1 MQTTIKTKKISQEQ
15 RRIFFEAVILALLLH
30 WLLLVLFDYK
40 PSKKVYRDTHSAGI
54 TFMNLANQ
62 SPAKRRELLNWL
74 EYNEP
79 SLISAPN
86 VRHGYNQLNPYINF
100 RAAQPD
106 KIHQTVLP
114 ESPANSLKDFAV
126 LKTQKQ
132 SADDSSH
139 NLIFNRFGR
148 VPASP
153 EKAKPSLPEPKFPLI
168 KSNDIVLKL
177 SLSSY
182 LLKDSR
188 KLKAKSM
195 LINYNLE
202 QSKMLP
208 RVVVVDSSGKR
219 DFDMSVLREL
229 SLCIDDISQGRK
241 NFTISIQWRKETS
254 K

>member
-30 WLLLVLFDYK
+30 WLLFVLFDYK
-40 PSKKVYRDTHSAGI
+40 PPKKNYSDTHSAGI

-62 SPAKRRELLNWL
+62 SPSKRREFLNWL

-79 SLISAPN
+79 SLISAPDA
-86 VRHGYNQLNPYINF
+86 GYNQLNPYIHF

-106 KIHQTVLP
+106 KIYQTVLP

-126 LKTQKQ
+126 LKIQEQ

-182 LLKDSR
+182 LLKDSQ

>member
-1 MQTTIKTKKISQEQ
+1 
-15 RRIFFEAVILALLLH
+15 
-30 WLLLVLFDYK
+30 
-40 PSKKVYRDTHSAGI
+40 
-54 TFMNLANQ
+54 MNLANQ
-62 SPAKRRELLNWL
+62 TPAKRRELLNWL

-86 VRHGYNQLNPYINF
+86 ARHGYNQLNPYINF
-100 RAAQPD
+100 RAARPD
-106 KIHQTVLP
+106 KIYQAVLP
-114 ESPANSLKDFAV
+114 ESPASSLKDFAV
-126 LKTQKQ
+126 LKIHEQTGNDL
-132 SADDSSH
+132 SR
-139 NLIFNRFGR
+139 NLIFNRFSQA
-148 VPASP
+148 PASP
-153 EKAKPSLPEPKFPLI
+153 RTPEPSLPELKFPLI

-182 LLKDSR
+182 LIKDSQR
-188 KLKAKSM
+188 LKAKSM

-229 SLCIDDISQGRK
+229 SLCIDDISQGSK
-241 NFTISIQWRKETS
+241 DFNISIQWRREAS